1 MKELEDTLKQ
11 QKNKTTAVI
20 PDKSVFE
27 CEKCEFTTLSKIGL
41 SVHFKRV
48 HTKLYKIKY
57 PVECDF
63 CEDIIKSGKE
73 MDLHLKFNHNGRDA
87 SYKWKIVTI

>member
-1 MKELEDTLKQ
+1 MF
-11 QKNKTTAVI
+11 A
-20 PDKSVFE
+20 
-27 CEKCEFTTLSKIGL
+27 CEKCKFTTLSKIGL

-63 CEDIIKSGKE
+63 CEDVIKSGKE
-73 MDLHLKFNHNGRDA
+73 MDLHLQ
-87 SYKWKIVTI
+87 S